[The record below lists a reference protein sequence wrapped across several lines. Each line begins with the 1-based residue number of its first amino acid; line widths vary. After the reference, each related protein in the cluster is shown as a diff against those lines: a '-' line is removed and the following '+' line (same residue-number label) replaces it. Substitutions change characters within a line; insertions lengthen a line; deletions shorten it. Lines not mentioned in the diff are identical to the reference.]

1 VVARELSVVGK
12 HLHCSFVFEMSVGN
26 AKLFFEIFVSCK
38 SIPDGWLADNWK
50 FTVGTVT
57 AKLKSS

>member
-1 VVARELSVVGK
+1 
-12 HLHCSFVFEMSVGN
+12 
-26 AKLFFEIFVSCK
+26 VSCK

-57 AKLKSS
+57 AKLKSSWMSGKFKLNSWIMKVDESLY